1 MVAGVP
7 LDLKIL
13 HFNVI
18 FDKIG
23 SKIVTV
29 VMTDGEGE
37 GMYVN
42 ATTTTTTRWRRKRK
56 QR

>member
-42 ATTTTTTRWRRKRK
+42 AATTTTTRWRRRRK